1 MPSAF
6 RRAPSVRIMR
16 YGWVA
21 VSVYEAC
28 VYWGC
33 ITIWSEGAATHD
45 ACEGLMKF
53 VSVQFVEEQLCA
65 GRF

>member
-1 MPSAF
+1 MS
-6 RRAPSVRIMR
+6 

-21 VSVYEAC
+21 VSMYGAC
-28 VYWGC
+28 VCWGY

-53 VSVQFVEEQLCA
+53 VSVHFIEEQLCA
-65 GRF
+65 GGF